1 MSGPSR
7 SAPAGN
13 PVQSSHDAAAP
24 RRRRPPPPQAAAP
37 SPYCKA
43 LPSTPPAPSQS
54 VSSSNSTSEP
64 YDVGY
69 GKPPKA
75 AQFKPGKS
83 GNPKG
88 RPKESLSLK
97 TILQRELQQLIE
109 IRDGDG
115 TRKITKRE
123 ALIKSLMVK
132 AIKGDLNTIKALI
145 VIAGEDAEPAD
156 NPVHEQALSP
166 ADQAQLRHLLGDTA
180 LDMSIGPQSRKR
192 KD

>member
-1 MSGPSR
+1 MPTAS
-7 SAPAGN
+7 
-13 PVQSSHDAAAP
+13 
-24 RRRRPPPPQAAAP
+24 
-37 SPYCKA
+37 
-43 LPSTPPAPSQS
+43 SQS
-54 VSSSNSTSEP
+54 ARIGNVASKT

-75 AQFKPGKS
+75 TRFKPGKS

-97 TILQRELQQLIE
+97 TILQRELKQMIE

-115 TRKITKRE
+115 TRRITKRE
-123 ALIKSLMVK
+123 ALVKTLMVK
-132 AIKGDLNTIKALI
+132 AIKGDLSTVKALI
-145 VIAGEDAEPAD
+145 VIAGEDTEPENNTVD
-156 NPVHEQALSP
+156 EQALSP

>member
-1 MSGPSR
+1 MRG
-7 SAPAGN
+7 GN
-13 PVQSSHDAAAP
+13 GA
-24 RRRRPPPPQAAAP
+24 
-37 SPYCKA
+37 
-43 LPSTPPAPSQS
+43 
-54 VSSSNSTSEP
+54 SEP

-75 AQFKPGKS
+75 TRFKPGKS

-97 TILQRELQQLIE
+97 TILQRELRQLIE

-115 TRKITKRE
+115 TRRITKRE

-132 AIKGDLNTIKALI
+132 AIKGDLNTVKALI
-145 VIAGEDAEPAD
+145 VIAGEDAEPEN

>member
-1 MSGPSR
+1 MP
-7 SAPAGN
+7 
-13 PVQSSHDAAAP
+13 PV
-24 RRRRPPPPQAAAP
+24 
-37 SPYCKA
+37 
-43 LPSTPPAPSQS
+43 PSQPA
-54 VSSSNSTSEP
+54 SSGNSSSEP

-75 AQFKPGKS
+75 TQFKPGRS

-88 RPKESLSLK
+88 RPKEARSMKAIAL
-97 TILQRELQQLIE
+97 REFTQLVE

-132 AIKGDLNTIKALI
+132 ALKGDLNAIKALI
-145 VIAGEDAEPAD
+145 AIAGENTEPEFD
-156 NPVHEQALSP
+156 SVHEQVLSP
-166 ADQAQLRHLLGDTA
+166 ADQAQLRHLLGDAA

>member
-1 MSGPSR
+1 MSGPLRNDGTGSPIR
-7 SAPAGN
+7 SSN
-13 PVQSSHDAAAP
+13 DAAPP
-24 RRRRPPPPQAAAP
+24 RRRRPPPQIAVP
-37 SPYCKA
+37 SPSGEA
-43 LPSTPPAPSQS
+43 PPRTPPAPSQS
-54 VSSSNSTSEP
+54 VRSGNSTSEP

-69 GKPPKA
+69 GKPPKST
-75 AQFKPGKS
+75 QFKPGKS

-97 TILQRELQQLIE
+97 TILRRELTQKID

-115 TRKITKRE
+115 TRRITKKE

-132 AIKGDLNTIKALI
+132 AIKGDLNTVKALI
-145 VIAGEDAEPAD
+145 VIAGEDAEPAE

-166 ADQAQLRHLLGDTA
+166 ADQAQLRHLLGDAA
-180 LDMSIGPQSRKR
+180 LDMSIGPQSRNR